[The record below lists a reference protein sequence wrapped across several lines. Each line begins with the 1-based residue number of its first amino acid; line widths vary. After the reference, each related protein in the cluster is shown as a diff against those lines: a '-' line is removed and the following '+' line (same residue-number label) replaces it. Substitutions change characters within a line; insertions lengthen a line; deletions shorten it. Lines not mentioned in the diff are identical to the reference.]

1 MCCTYMD
8 MDTKVKQRMDE
19 CNQLVALLEG
29 DGMEVSDDFRRRC
42 RKQLVYVVSK
52 VWQDHATHMGR
63 ADARNAIWHV
73 LSNGLHALRGSDVA
87 AV

>member
-19 CNQLVALLEG
+19 CNQLVALLG
-29 DGMEVSDDFRRRC
+29 DNGEVFTDDVRRRC
-42 RKQLVYVVSK
+42 RKQLVTVVSK
-52 VWQDHATHMGR
+52 LWQDHATHMVR